1 MQKFLF
7 LIVGFLLV
15 SNLCAQHVKPIFN
28 EGESQI
34 VPEFGKPSEWIK
46 EELWVQT
53 NFDSDSDGKLDRMH
67 VFLTRPLQTNTQG
80 LKLPVI
86 YTTSPYFAGTGGDS
100 KSFYWDVKHEL
111 GAIPPPHKHAVAKRK
126 ENRPLEAYFQDLTW
140 VKRGY
145 VTVYSS
151 SPGTGFSDGAPT
163 IGGENEKLAPA
174 AVIDWLCG
182 RAFGYTTRTG
192 MDTVSA
198 FWSTGKVGMM
208 GTSYNGTLCL
218 AAACTGVK
226 GLEAIIPNAPV
237 SSWYLYYRSNGLV
250 RSPGGYL
257 GEDMDILYDFVHSGD
272 PENRPNNDA
281 LIRDKVLVP
290 GQDRITGDYNAFWA
304 SRDYL
309 TQMDSMK
316 AALFMCHGFEDWNVM
331 AEQSFRF
338 YEQAKKMGL
347 PAKIYY
353 NQLGHG
359 YSPPIWMMNMWF
371 TKYLHGINNG
381 VENLADA
388 WIVPKGEN
396 EAKPYNAFPNPQAK
410 AVRFYPQTEKSN
422 TGTLSTEKKPQESL
436 TFTDDPSLTAV
447 ELISPKKAENRLLF
461 WSKNLQKPLHLSG
474 TGRIHLQ
481 IASNKAAANLS
492 VYLIAVPKDFN
503 PSKLKLNNI
512 LVNRAWADPQ
522 NHRSLE
528 NSEALQP
535 GTFYDLTFNFQPD
548 DQIIPAGHQ
557 LGLLIFSSDPDF
569 TLQPQKGTQLTV
581 NLGETWIEVM
591 AVE

>member
-1 MQKFLF
+1 
-7 LIVGFLLV
+7 
-15 SNLCAQHVKPIFN
+15 
-28 EGESQI
+28 
-34 VPEFGKPSEWIK
+34 
-46 EELWVQT
+46 
-53 NFDSDSDGKLDRMH
+53 
-67 VFLTRPLQTNTQG
+67 
-80 LKLPVI
+80 
-86 YTTSPYFAGTGGDS
+86 
-100 KSFYWDVKHEL
+100 
-111 GAIPPPHKHAVAKRK
+111 
-126 ENRPLEAYFQDLTW
+126 
-140 VKRGY
+140 
-145 VTVYSS
+145 
-151 SPGTGFSDGAPT
+151 
-163 IGGENEKLAPA
+163 
-174 AVIDWLCG
+174 
-182 RAFGYTTRTG
+182 
-192 MDTVSA
+192 
-198 FWSTGKVGMM
+198 
-208 GTSYNGTLCL
+208 
-218 AAACTGVK
+218 
-226 GLEAIIPNAPV
+226 
-237 SSWYLYYRSNGLV
+237 V

-347 PAKIYY
+347 PTKIYY

-359 YSPPIWMMNMWF
+359 YSRPIWMMNMWF

>member
-1 MQKFLF
+1 
-7 LIVGFLLV
+7 
-15 SNLCAQHVKPIFN
+15 
-28 EGESQI
+28 
-34 VPEFGKPSEWIK
+34 
-46 EELWVQT
+46 
-53 NFDSDSDGKLDRMH
+53 
-67 VFLTRPLQTNTQG
+67 
-80 LKLPVI
+80 
-86 YTTSPYFAGTGGDS
+86 
-100 KSFYWDVKHEL
+100 
-111 GAIPPPHKHAVAKRK
+111 
-126 ENRPLEAYFQDLTW
+126 
-140 VKRGY
+140 
-145 VTVYSS
+145 
-151 SPGTGFSDGAPT
+151 
-163 IGGENEKLAPA
+163 
-174 AVIDWLCG
+174 
-182 RAFGYTTRTG
+182 
-192 MDTVSA
+192 
-198 FWSTGKVGMM
+198 
-208 GTSYNGTLCL
+208 
-218 AAACTGVK
+218 
-226 GLEAIIPNAPV
+226 
-237 SSWYLYYRSNGLV
+237 
-250 RSPGGYL
+250 
-257 GEDMDILYDFVHSGD
+257 LYDFVHSDD

-338 YEQAKKMGL
+338 YDQAKKMGL

-359 YSPPIWMMNMWF
+359 YAPPIWMMNRWF

-388 WIVPKGEN
+388 WIVPKGEK
-396 EAKPYNAFPNPQAK
+396 EAKPQSAFPNPQAK
-410 AVRFYPQTEKSN
+410 AVRFYPQTVKSS
-422 TGTLSTEKKPQESL
+422 TGTLSTEKNTQGSI
-436 TFTDDPSLTAV
+436 TFTDDASLTSV
-447 ELISPKKAENRLLF
+447 ELISSPKAENRLLF
-461 WSKNLQKPLHLSG
+461 WGENLEKPLHLSG
-474 TGRIHLQ
+474 TGHIHLQ
-481 IASNKAAANLS
+481 VACNKAAANLS

-503 PSKLKLNNI
+503 PRKLNLKNI

-528 NSEALQP
+528 NGEPLNP

-581 NLGETWIEVM
+581 NLGETWIELM
-591 AVE
+591 AVQ